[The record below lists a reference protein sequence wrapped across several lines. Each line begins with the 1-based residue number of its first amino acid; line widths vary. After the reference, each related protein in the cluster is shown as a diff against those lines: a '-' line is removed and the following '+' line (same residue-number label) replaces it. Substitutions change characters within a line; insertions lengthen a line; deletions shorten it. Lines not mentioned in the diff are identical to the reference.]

1 MCLGEGSNHS
11 RVCPCL
17 KKAYFEI
24 NHFRTPCSPHGE
36 VARIPYHDHNSTT
49 AETELKYLRTYGS
62 IFTFLDTNKFSF
74 TLVSSSSSLSTL
86 VSHNLKR
93 GQTSKKTKYFRPC
106 TVRLSLDK

>member
-1 MCLGEGSNHS
+1 MKVLIIPVCV
-11 RVCPCL
+11 RVLRKSIL
-17 KKAYFEI
+17 KLIISVPHVRYI
-24 NHFRTPCSPHGE
+24 HGE